1 MKIASKMRDN
11 DMELL
16 DGFIIGFEGELDLV
30 VNMNIDF
37 LTLINKIG

>member
-16 DGFIIGFEGELDLV
+16 DGFIIGFEGGLDLI

-37 LTLINKIG
+37 LILINKIG